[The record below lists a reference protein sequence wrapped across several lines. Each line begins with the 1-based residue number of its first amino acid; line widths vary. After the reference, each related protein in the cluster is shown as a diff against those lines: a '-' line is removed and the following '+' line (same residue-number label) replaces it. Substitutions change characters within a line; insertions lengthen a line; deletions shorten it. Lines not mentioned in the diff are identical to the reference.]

1 MLKKSL
7 EKIALKYSCEFCNYT
22 TCKKCDYNKHIG
34 TAKHRSL
41 TSPCPTVNERF
52 ECGICS
58 KNYGSRVGLWY
69 HTKKCSV
76 SNVPNPLTNEGASN
90 TLFFDIIKENQ
101 EFKNLLIEQQ
111 KENKEL
117 MNKMI
122 EIAQQQLTLPTT
134 IINNPTT
141 NNNQQFNL
149 NLFLNETCK
158 DAMNIQEFLDDIKVT
173 FEELLTIGNA
183 GFVNGITDILIK
195 RLRDIEISKR
205 PIHCTDMK
213 RETIYLKECDSWN
226 KDDGDNTK
234 LKDIIEKIEKKN
246 VVSLHQWCT
255 DNPDSR
261 VNNTPN
267 NLLRDKIFYQTLL
280 GEEKTR
286 EKIIKQ
292 IVKEVTINKTENLQ
306 NICV

>member
-1 MLKKSL
+1 MLKKSP
-7 EKIALKYSCEFCNYT
+7 EKVALKYSCELCNYNT
-22 TCKKCDYNKHIG
+22 SKKCDYNKHLL
-34 TAKHRSL
+34 TAKHKSL
-41 TSPCPTVNERF
+41 TNVCPIAQSQF
-52 ECGICS
+52 ECDNCN
-58 KNYGSRVGLWY
+58 KKYGSRVGLWY
-69 HTKKCSV
+69 HTKKCSLNIDTEVPSEV
-76 SNVPNPLTNEGASN
+76 SPKLI
-90 TLFFDIIKENQ
+90 LFDIIKENN

-122 EIAQQQLTLPTT
+122 EITQQQLTTPTT

-158 DAMNIQEFLDDIKVT
+158 DAMNIQEFLDNIKVT
-173 FEELLTIGNA
+173 FDELLTIGNA
-183 GFVNGITDILIK
+183 GFVNGITDIFIK
-195 RLRDIEISKR
+195 RLRDIEITKR
-205 PIHCTDMK
+205 PIHCTDVK
-213 RETIYLKECDSWN
+213 RETIYLKESDAWN
-226 KDDGDNTK
+226 KDDNDNTR
-234 LKDIIEKIEKKN
+234 LKDMIEKIEKKN